1 MKGSKI
7 IKNPF
12 LRILKIQD
20 RMFQIKKIL
29 PESKI
34 KINKY
39 ENWASLLKQYY
50 KVDTI
55 LKANGQIWMCNEI
68 QTISY
73 VEIPN

>member
-34 KINKY
+34 N
-39 ENWASLLKQYY
+39 EVEDWVSLLKQYY
-50 KVDTI
+50 CVDTI

-73 VEIPN
+73 EEI